1 MTFTNLRLSVI
12 NFLIIFTKTP
22 VPEIDP
28 DTYEL
33 EIECEGK
40 SKTFVLSLKDIKK
53 YPKHSVTSTIMCA
66 GNRRGEMTQVKSV
79 KGLDWKNAAI
89 GNATW
94 SGARLC
100 DVLAANGI
108 KDNDEYQ
115 HIQVN

>member
-1 MTFTNLRLSVI
+1 
-12 NFLIIFTKTP
+12 
-22 VPEIDP
+22 
-28 DTYEL
+28 
-33 EIECEGK
+33 
-40 SKTFVLSLKDIKK
+40 
-53 YPKHSVTSTIMCA
+53 MCA